1 MSVNNILRPENISAI
16 VLLDMGVGSGS
27 TKEMEQKGTLLGRN
41 ISRHPPRLK
50 IVALVNLSANE
61 FFSLLHSPSI
71 AGMITHDRKMIIR
84 PEVLNDHKINS
95 CHIENE
101 QGVHFD
107 QENIQMLHD
116 NENAVFN
123 HCLLALE
130 KEEKQLHEKELKT
143 HEKDHKNHQG
153 QPLQRAARYT
163 TSPFSKNQTT
173 KLILGQQLLR
183 TKQRLAERK
192 QEEVKKEE
200 EEEKRKHAIDR
211 KERFIKDD
219 TLKSEYQKS
228 TIKTDQIEHEEE

>member
-1 MSVNNILRPENISAI
+1 MIQMMILMMILTMMIQMMFKINNYIYFVPLWHNELVFDNNDGGIDNIIVKCVPCLPENISI
-16 VLLDMGVGSGS
+16 DDNNNLIINLDY
-27 TKEMEQKGTLLGRN
+27 
-41 ISRHPPRLK
+41 P
-50 IVALVNLSANE
+50 
-61 FFSLLHSPSI
+61 
-71 AGMITHDRKMIIR
+71 
-84 PEVLNDHKINS
+84 INS
-95 CHIENE
+95 NTFSF
-101 QGVHFD
+101 FD

-200 EEEKRKHAIDR
+200 EEEKRKHAIAIYQR
-211 KERFIKDD
+211 RYIK
-219 TLKSEYQKS
+219 KRIPEVYN
-228 TIKTDQIEHEEE
+228 